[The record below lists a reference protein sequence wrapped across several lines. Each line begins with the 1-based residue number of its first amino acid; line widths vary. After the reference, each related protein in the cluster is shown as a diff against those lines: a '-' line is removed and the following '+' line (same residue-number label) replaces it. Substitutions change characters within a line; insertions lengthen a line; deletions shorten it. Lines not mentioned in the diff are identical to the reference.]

1 MCCYNVKLINITNI
15 RNCSY
20 VKSHSMS
27 PSKRVVINEER
38 ADMCL
43 IIDTRIGVIVET
55 VLEPVAYVLVEIA
68 TEFKNTCI

>member
-1 MCCYNVKLINITNI
+1 
-15 RNCSY
+15 
-20 VKSHSMS
+20 MS

-55 VLEPVAYVLVEIA
+55 VLEPVAYVLVEIS
-68 TEFKNTCI
+68 TEFKNTYVILQKRFP